1 MPAERLH
8 TARFLEGGIMG
19 TAIRAH
25 DWEGTSLGAPDGWS
39 TVLQLTTSLLLN
51 SGQPMF
57 VAYGPGHILV
67 YNDAYI
73 PLLGPKHPRA
83 LGRPFFDVWPEVQ
96 SEIEPLFRRVLA
108 GERIDMDDIA
118 LVLDR
123 GGLLKAHFAF
133 SYTPLRDDHWNI
145 AGVFCVCRE
154 TTDTVRA
161 RELSE
166 RHTARLARMFERAP
180 SFIALLEGP
189 EHRIVL
195 ANPAYQK
202 LVGKRP
208 LLGLT
213 IAQALPDAVEQGYL
227 QILDTVY
234 RTNEPYFSTGAKYAV
249 RPSLGGETSERYV
262 DFVYQ
267 PLSDST
273 GGVTGIFVE
282 GTDVTERVRADEALR
297 MSELHLREA
306 NTALES
312 RIHERTSQLLA
323 REALI
328 HTFYE
333 HSSECHAVLG
343 TDGSGT
349 FIYREINPATL
360 KLYGKTREQVIDH
373 TLDEVLV
380 PKAAEELRLNLQ
392 ACLNSNAPY
401 RYERVQGEGI
411 VEAVAT
417 LVPYEFG
424 TERRIIVSARE
435 VTERRR
441 LEQQLLQSQKMEA
454 VGQLTGGLAHD
465 FNNLLTGIIGSLEL
479 VQNRVAQGRIQD
491 LDSYLAAGQGAA
503 RRAAALTHRLLAFSR
518 RQTLDPRPVDANRLI
533 TDLVDLIRRT
543 VGPQIMV
550 EVVGAV
556 GLWTTRV
563 DPNQLENALLN
574 LCINARDA
582 MPNGGKITME
592 TANRWIDARTSIVR
606 ELPEGQYISVCV
618 SDTGSGMSP
627 DVLAR
632 AFDPFFTTK
641 PLGEGTGLGLSMIY
655 GFARQSGGQVRL
667 YSEPSRGTNA
677 CIFLPRWLGGEA
689 QTEDS
694 SPVKAGLPEG
704 QGETVLVVDDE
715 PTIRLLVGEVLQD
728 LGLQG
733 IECSDGISALKILES
748 DRRIDLLVTDVGLP
762 NGINGRQLADAAR
775 VLRPELKVLFITGY
789 AENAVFGHGVL
800 PTGFAVLTK
809 PFEMDMLAKRMLSV
823 MKKTGD
829 GKTAS
834 MPTLDDSGRPI
845 PNS

>member
-1 MPAERLH
+1 MPNERLH
-8 TARFLEGGIMG
+8 TARYLQGGIMG
-19 TAIRAH
+19 EASQAY
-25 DWEGTSLGAPDGWS
+25 DWDGVSLGAPESWP

-57 VAYGPGHILV
+57 IAYGSHRTLI

-83 LGRPFFDVWPEVQ
+83 LGRPFFDVWPEAQ
-96 SEIEPLFRRVLA
+96 AQIEPLFDRVLA
-108 GERIDMDDIA
+108 GEHIEMDDIE
-118 LVLDR
+118 LELDR

-133 SYTPLRDDHWNI
+133 SYTPLRDEHWDI
-145 AGVFCVCRE
+145 AGVFCICRE
-154 TTDTVRA
+154 TTETVKA
-161 RELSE
+161 KELSE
-166 RHTARLARMFERAP
+166 RHIERLARMFESAP

-195 ANPAYQK
+195 ANAAYQR
-202 LVGKRP
+202 LVGDRP

-213 IAQALPDAVEQGYL
+213 VAQALPDAVEQGYL
-227 QILDTVY
+227 QILNAVY
-234 RTNEPYFSTGAKYAV
+234 QANEPYFSTGAKYTV
-249 RPSLGGETSERYV
+249 RPPLGGESSERYV
-262 DFVYQ
+262 DFVFQ
-267 PLSDST
+267 PLSDSSRCM
-273 GGVTGIFVE
+273 TGIFVE

-297 MSELHLREA
+297 ASEMNLKEA
-306 NTALES
+306 NAALEF
-312 RIHERTSQLLA
+312 RIQERTSELLA

-328 HTFYE
+328 RTFYE

-360 KLYGKTREQVIDH
+360 KLYGKTREEVINH
-373 TLDEVLV
+373 SLDEVLA

-392 ACLNSNAPY
+392 ACLNANAPF

-417 LVPYEFG
+417 VVPFEFG
-424 TERRIIVSARE
+424 TEQRIIVSARE

-518 RQTLDPRPVDANRLI
+518 RQTLDPKPVDANRLI
-533 TDLVDLIRRT
+533 SDLVDLIRRT
-543 VGPQIMV
+543 VGPQITV

-582 MPNGGKITME
+582 MPDGGKITIE
-592 TANRWIDARTSIVR
+592 TANRWIDGRTSLVR
-606 ELPEGQYISVCV
+606 EISEGQYISVCV
-618 SDTGSGMSP
+618 SDTGCGMSP

-667 YSEPSRGTNA
+667 YSEPSKGTMA
-677 CIFLPRWLGGEA
+677 CIYLPRWLGGEV
-689 QTEDS
+689 QGEDS
-694 SPVKAGLPEG
+694 PPVRTSQSKG
-704 QGETVLVVDDE
+704 QGETVLIVDDE

-733 IECSDGISALKILES
+733 IECSDGMSALKTLES
-748 DRRIDLLVTDVGLP
+748 GQRIDLLVTDVGLP
-762 NGINGRQLADAAR
+762 HGLNGRQLADAAR
-775 VLRPELKVLFITGY
+775 VLRPGLKVLFITGY

-809 PFEMDMLAKRMLSV
+809 PFEMNMLANRILSI
-823 MKKTGD
+823 
-829 GKTAS
+829 
-834 MPTLDDSGRPI
+834 LR
-845 PNS
+845 

>member
-1 MPAERLH
+1 MPIERLRA
-8 TARFLEGGIMG
+8 TCYLQGGIMG
-19 TAIRAH
+19 EAIQAYE
-25 DWEGTSLGAPDGWS
+25 WEASLGAPESWPM
-39 TVLQLTTSLLLN
+39 VLKLTTSLLLN

-57 VAYGPGHILV
+57 IAYGPDRILI
-67 YNDAYI
+67 YNDAYV

-83 LGRPFFDVWPEVQ
+83 LGRAFFDVWPEAQ
-96 SEIEPLFRRVLA
+96 AEIEPLFERVLA
-108 GERIDMDDIA
+108 GERIDMDDIT
-118 LVLDR
+118 LNLDR
-123 GGLLKAHFAF
+123 GGLGQAHFSF
-133 SYTPLRDDHWNI
+133 SYTPLRDDDWEI

-154 TTDTVRA
+154 TTETIRA
-161 RELSE
+161 KELSE
-166 RHTARLARMFERAP
+166 RQLDRLDRMFESAP
-180 SFIALLEGP
+180 SFIAMLEGS

-195 ANPAYQK
+195 ANAAYQR
-202 LVGKRP
+202 LVGNRP

-213 IAQALPDAVEQGYL
+213 VEQALPDAVEQGYL
-227 QILDTVY
+227 QILNAVY
-234 RTNEPYFSTGAKYAV
+234 QTNEPYFSTGAKYNV
-249 RPSLGGETSERYV
+249 RPVLGGETSERYV

-267 PLSDST
+267 PLSDSS
-273 GGVTGIFVE
+273 GRVTGIFVE

-297 MSELHLREA
+297 ASESNLKKNNA
-306 NTALES
+306 ALES
-312 RIHERTSQLLA
+312 RIQERTSELLA

-328 HTFYE
+328 RMFYE

-343 TDGSGT
+343 TDGSGS

-360 KLYGKTREQVIDH
+360 KLYGKTREEVINH
-373 TLDEVLV
+373 TLDEVLA
-380 PKAAEELRLNLQ
+380 PRAAEELRINLQ
-392 ACLNSNAPY
+392 ACLNASAPY
-401 RYERVQGEGI
+401 RYERVQGEGV
-411 VEAVAT
+411 VEAVAS
-417 LVPYEFG
+417 LVPFEFG

-479 VQNRVAQGRIQD
+479 IQSRVAQGRFQD
-491 LDSYLAAGQGAA
+491 LDSYVAAGQGAA

-533 TDLVDLIRRT
+533 SDLVDLIRRT
-543 VGPQIMV
+543 VGPQIAV

-582 MPNGGKITME
+582 MPDGGKITLE
-592 TANRWIDARTSIVR
+592 TANRWIDGRSELVR
-606 ELPEGQYISVCV
+606 ELSEGQYISVSV

-667 YSEPSRGTNA
+667 YSEPSKGTMA
-677 CIFLPRWLGGEA
+677 CIYLPRWLGGEA
-689 QTEDS
+689 HAEDS
-694 SPVKAGLPEG
+694 SPVRSGLSAGH
-704 QGETVLVVDDE
+704 GETVLIVDDE
-715 PTIRLLVGEVLQD
+715 PTVRLLVVEVLRD

-733 IECSDGISALKILES
+733 IESCDGVAALKILES
-748 DRRIDLLVTDVGLP
+748 EQRIDLLVTDVGLP
-762 NGINGRQLADAAR
+762 NGLNGRQLADAAR
-775 VLRPELKVLFITGY
+775 VLRPGLKVLFITGY
-789 AENAVFGHGVL
+789 AENAVFSHGVL
-800 PTGFAVLTK
+800 PAGFAVLTK
-809 PFEMDMLAKRMLSV
+809 PFEMDMLANRIMSIL
-823 MKKTGD
+823 
-829 GKTAS
+829 
-834 MPTLDDSGRPI
+834 R
-845 PNS
+845 

>member
-1 MPAERLH
+1 MPLEQLPSAS
-8 TARFLEGGIMG
+8 FLQGGVMG
-19 TAIRAH
+19 EAIQAH
-25 DWEGTSLGAPDGWS
+25 DWQASLGAPDRWP

-57 VAYGPGHILV
+57 IAYGVDRTLI

-73 PLLGPKHPRA
+73 PLLGTKHPHA
-83 LGRPFFDVWPEVQ
+83 LGQPFFDVWPEARGQ
-96 SEIEPLFRRVLA
+96 IEPLFEQVLA
-108 GERIDMDDIA
+108 GGRIDMDDIA
-118 LVLDR
+118 LDLDR
-123 GGLLKAHFAF
+123 GGPVQAHFAF
-133 SYTPLRDDHWNI
+133 SYTPLRDDRWEI

-154 TTDTVRA
+154 TTEIVNAKERA
-161 RELSE
+161 E
-166 RHTARLARMFERAP
+166 RHLDRLARMFESAP
-180 SFIALLEGP
+180 SFIAMLEGP

-195 ANPAYQK
+195 ANAAYQR
-202 LVGKRP
+202 LVGDRP

-213 IAQALPDAVEQGYL
+213 VAQALPDAVEQGYL
-227 QILDTVY
+227 QILDAVY
-234 RTNEPYFSTGAKYAV
+234 QTNEPYFSTGAKYAA
-249 RPSLGGETSERYV
+249 RPNPGGESSERYV

-267 PLSDST
+267 PLSDSA

-282 GTDVTERVRADEALR
+282 GTDVTERFRADEALR
-297 MSELHLREA
+297 ASEMNLKEV

-312 RIHERTSQLLA
+312 RIQERTAELLA

-328 HTFYE
+328 RTFYE

-343 TDGSGT
+343 SDGSGT

-360 KLYGKTREQVIDH
+360 KLYGKTREEVIDH
-373 TLDEVLV
+373 TLEEVLG

-392 ACLNSNAPY
+392 ACLKAKGPY

-417 LVPYEFG
+417 VVPFEFG
-424 TERRIIVSARE
+424 TEQRIIVSARE

-479 VQNRVAQGRIQD
+479 VQNRVAQGRIQE

-518 RQTLDPRPVDANRLI
+518 RQTLDPKPVDANRLI
-533 TDLVDLIRRT
+533 SDLVELIRRT
-543 VGPQIMV
+543 VGPQITV

-582 MPNGGKITME
+582 MHDGGKITIE
-592 TANRWIDARTSIVR
+592 TANRWIDGRTSLVR
-606 ELPEGQYISVCV
+606 ELSEGQYISVCV

-627 DVLAR
+627 EVLAR

-667 YSEPSRGTNA
+667 YSEPSKGTMA
-677 CIFLPRWLGGEA
+677 CIYLPRWLGGEA
-689 QTEDS
+689 QAEDIS
-694 SPVKAGLPEG
+694 SATTSLSRGR
-704 QGETVLVVDDE
+704 GEIVLVVDDE
-715 PTIRLLVGEVLQD
+715 PTIRLLVGEVLED

-733 IECSDGISALKILES
+733 IESCDGVSALKIIES
-748 DRRIDLLVTDVGLP
+748 DQHIDLLVTDVGLP
-762 NGINGRQLADAAR
+762 NGLNGRQLADAAR
-775 VLRPELKVLFITGY
+775 VLRPGLKVLFITGY

-809 PFEMDMLAKRMLSV
+809 PFEMNMLANRILNI
-823 MKKTGD
+823 
-829 GKTAS
+829 
-834 MPTLDDSGRPI
+834 LR
-845 PNS
+845 

>member
-1 MPAERLH
+1 MQIERLQSTH
-8 TARFLEGGIMG
+8 YLRGGLMG
-19 TAIRAH
+19 AAIQAH
-25 DWEGTSLGAPDGWS
+25 DWEDSLGAPDSWS
-39 TVLQLTTSLLLN
+39 TVLKLTTSLLLN

-57 VAYGPGHILV
+57 IAYGPDRILI

-73 PLLGPKHPRA
+73 PLLGQKHPRA
-83 LGRPFFDVWPEVQ
+83 LGRAFFDTWPEAQ
-96 SEIEPLFRRVLA
+96 AQIEPLFDRVLA
-108 GERIDMDDIA
+108 GERIDMDDLA
-118 LVLDR
+118 LDLDR
-123 GGLLKAHFAF
+123 GGLVRAHFAF
-133 SYTPLRDDHWNI
+133 SYTPLRDDHWDI

-154 TTDTVRA
+154 TTETVKA
-161 RELSE
+161 KELSQ
-166 RHTARLARMFERAP
+166 RHLDRLARMFESAP
-180 SFIALLEGP
+180 SFIAMLESS

-195 ANPAYQK
+195 ANAAYQR
-202 LVGKRP
+202 LVGDRP

-213 IAQALPDAVEQGYL
+213 VAQALPDAVEQGYL
-227 QILDTVY
+227 QILDTVFQ
-234 RTNEPYFSTGAKYAV
+234 TNEPYFSTGAKYDV
-249 RPSLGGETSERYV
+249 RPVLGGESSERYV

-267 PLSDST
+267 PLSDLA
-273 GGVTGIFVE
+273 GRVTGIFVE

-297 MSELHLREA
+297 ASEINLKEA
-306 NTALES
+306 NAALES
-312 RIHERTSQLLA
+312 RIQERTSELLA

-328 HTFYE
+328 RTFYE

-360 KLYGKTREQVIDH
+360 KLYGKTREEVINH
-373 TLDEVLV
+373 SLGEVLA
-380 PKAAEELRLNLQ
+380 PKAAEELRRNLQ
-392 ACLNSNAPY
+392 ACLNANAPY

-417 LVPYEFG
+417 LVPFEFG
-424 TERRIIVSARE
+424 TEQRIIVSARE

-441 LEQQLLQSQKMEA
+441 LEHQLLQSQKMEA

-465 FNNLLTGIIGSLEL
+465 FNNLLTGVIGSLEL
-479 VQNRVAQGRIQD
+479 VQSRVAQGRLQD

-518 RQTLDPRPVDANRLI
+518 RQTLDPKPVDANRLI
-533 TDLVDLIRRT
+533 SDLVDLIRRT
-543 VGPQIMV
+543 VGPQITV

-582 MPNGGKITME
+582 MPNGGKITIE
-592 TANRWIDARTSIVR
+592 TANRWIDGRTSLAR
-606 ELPEGQYISVCV
+606 ELSEGQYISVCV
-618 SDTGSGMSP
+618 SDSGCGMSP
-627 DVLAR
+627 EVLAR

-667 YSEPSRGTNA
+667 YSEPSKGTMA
-677 CIFLPRWLGGEA
+677 CIYLPRWLGAEA
-689 QTEDS
+689 QAEDT
-694 SPVKAGLPEG
+694 SPVRMSLLKG
-704 QGETVLVVDDE
+704 QGETVLIVDDE
-715 PTIRLLVGEVLQD
+715 PTIRLLVAEVLQD

-733 IECSDGISALKILES
+733 IESCDGVSALKILES
-748 DRRIDLLVTDVGLP
+748 EQRIDLLVTDVGLP
-762 NGINGRQLADAAR
+762 NGLNGRQLADAAR
-775 VLRPELKVLFITGY
+775 VLRPGLKVLFITGY

-809 PFEMDMLAKRMLSV
+809 PFEMNMLANRILSI
-823 MKKTGD
+823 
-829 GKTAS
+829 
-834 MPTLDDSGRPI
+834 LR
-845 PNS
+845 